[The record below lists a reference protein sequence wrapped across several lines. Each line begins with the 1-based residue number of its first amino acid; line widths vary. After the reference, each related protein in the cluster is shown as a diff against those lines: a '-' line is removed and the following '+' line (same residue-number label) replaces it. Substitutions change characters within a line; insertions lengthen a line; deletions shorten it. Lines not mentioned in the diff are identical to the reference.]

1 MWISRVTFCARR
13 NTYHFVCFNRLI
25 SIWLYV
31 TIFWWDHEYH
41 VHIWNCFLFF
51 SLSLSRF
58 RCKLWPL
65 ACNVMWCRE
74 EFLVFFVCFVW
85 IPLKSDFVVCILF
98 SFVVCWCVPV
108 FVEEMMHIKC
118 AIHFHYA
125 VVLMADSF
133 LFFFFIFFPIIN
145 VMGFHCYCH
154 SLAAVQLYLMI
165 VIIGSRNSGRVDIFS
180 QTNLRNVYHLTRKI
194 KKTTNELNS
203 GKMILFP

>member
-74 EFLVFFVCFVW
+74 EFLVFFSIRLYSIEKRFRCVYFIFFRCLLVCSRLCW
-85 IPLKSDFVVCILF
+85 RNDAHKMRHTF
-98 SFVVCWCVPV
+98 SLCRCT
-108 FVEEMMHIKC
+108 HGG
-118 AIHFHYA
+118 
-125 VVLMADSF
+125 L
-133 LFFFFIFFPIIN
+133 FFIFFPIIN

>member
-1 MWISRVTFCARR
+1 MCTKKYISFCVLQPFNFHLIVCDYILMRSWIPRPHLKLS
-13 NTYHFVCFNRLI
+13 
-25 SIWLYV
+25 S
-31 TIFWWDHEYH
+31 
-41 VHIWNCFLFF
+41 FF

-74 EFLVFFVCFVW
+74 EFLVFFPIRLYSIEKRFRCVYFIFFRCLLVCSRLCW
-85 IPLKSDFVVCILF
+85 RNDAHKMRHTF
-98 SFVVCWCVPV
+98 SLCRCT
-108 FVEEMMHIKC
+108 HGG
-118 AIHFHYA
+118 
-125 VVLMADSF
+125 L
-133 LFFFFIFFPIIN
+133 FFIFFPIIN